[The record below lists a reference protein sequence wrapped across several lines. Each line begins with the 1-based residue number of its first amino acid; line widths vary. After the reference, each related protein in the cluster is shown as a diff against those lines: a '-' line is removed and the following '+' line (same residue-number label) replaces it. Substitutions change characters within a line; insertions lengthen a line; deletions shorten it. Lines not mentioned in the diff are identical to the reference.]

1 MARVTAFGVTNVAPS
16 GAVVGGLVIVVGTRG
31 PRLRWS
37 SLPPW
42 WRQCAARS
50 ASRSSPGGCRQ
61 PARCTPA
68 VAGVAHLG
76 IGTSSW
82 VDPAL
87 VAERM
92 AVIAA
97 LAVSVLVKVGPA
109 AGL

>member
-1 MARVTAFGVTNVAPS
+1 MTAFGVSNVAPS

-37 SLPPW
+37 SSPPW

-50 ASRSSPGGCRQ
+50 ASRSSPGGCRR
-61 PARCTPA
+61 P
-68 VAGVAHLG
+68 G
-76 IGTSSW
+76 IAW
-82 VDPAL
+82 VDLAL